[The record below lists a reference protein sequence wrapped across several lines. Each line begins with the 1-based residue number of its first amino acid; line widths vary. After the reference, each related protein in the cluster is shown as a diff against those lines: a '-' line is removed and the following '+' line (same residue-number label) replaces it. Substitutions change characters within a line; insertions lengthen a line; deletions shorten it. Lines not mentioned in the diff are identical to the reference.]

1 MRDIEVFLITNRNLV
16 ESDEEYFAKIK
27 NAIEAGVKNIIFREK
42 DLSYE
47 KQRFY
52 YKEILELASEF
63 QCKVIIN
70 SNVKLYKNEE
80 GFALHLSFN
89 DFKKYEKEYGEIIGV
104 SVHSVEEA
112 IAADKLG
119 ANYILASN
127 IYETKCKE
135 GLKGK
140 GIEFL
145 RDIKSKVNCK
155 VVALGGINENNVE
168 EIYKVDVK
176 SIGIMSLIMTS
187 NYAKDVMKKII
198 GN

>member
-1 MRDIEVFLITNRNLV
+1 MRNIEVFLITNRNLV
-16 ESDEEYFAKIK
+16 ESDEEYFEKIK

-52 YKEILELASEF
+52 YREILKLANGF
-63 QCKVIIN
+63 RCKVIIN
-70 SNVKLYKNEE
+70 SNVRLYKNEE
-80 GFALHLSFN
+80 GFALHLSFK
-89 DFKKYEKEYGEIIGV
+89 DFKKYKKEYGEIIGV
-104 SVHSVEEA
+104 SVHSAEEA
-112 IAADKLG
+112 IGANRLG

-155 VVALGGINENNVE
+155 VVALGGINESNVE
-168 EIYKVDVK
+168 EIYKEDVK
-176 SIGIMSLIMTS
+176 SIAIMSLIMTS
-187 NYAKDVMKKII
+187 NNAKKVMKKII
-198 GN
+198 DN

>member
-1 MRDIEVFLITNRNLV
+1 MRNTEVFLITNRNLV
-16 ESDEEYFAKIK
+16 ESDEEYFEKIK

-52 YKEILELASEF
+52 YREILELASGF

-70 SNVKLYKNEE
+70 SNVRLYKNEK
-80 GFALHLSFN
+80 GFDLHLSFK

-112 IAADKLG
+112 IEADKLG
-119 ANYILASN
+119 ANYILVSN

-187 NYAKDVMKKII
+187 NNVKDVMKKII